1 LDQSAERRD
10 RSQRR
15 GLLLPTEIAGQKIE
29 YIVLNDASEPTLAIR
44 NARKLASEDHVVAL
58 IGSTVVPNPL
68 AMIDVATQSS
78 TPMIALAGAASIVEP
93 MDAKRACV
101 F

>member
-1 LDQSAERRD
+1 MNPDAILQACLDQSAERRD

-58 IGSTVVPNPL
+58 IGSTWYQ
-68 AMIDVATQSS
+68 I
-78 TPMIALAGAASIVEP
+78 
-93 MDAKRACV
+93 RWR
-101 F
+101 